1 MTAVQNRVYYD
12 SALLAVVS
20 KWMKQADYRANS
32 PSYTAVW
39 EHSMNLA
46 GELNSAQVK
55 AASYVDGPLLV
66 LAGAGSGKTRV
77 LTHRIAYLVEH
88 LGIDPYHILAVTF
101 TNKAAAEMKDRIDRM
116 LRQAEVPQWVGT
128 FHSLSAR
135 ILRREAETL
144 GFRRDFVIYDGD
156 DQLAMIRRV
165 MKDLDI
171 SEKRFAPQAVRNYIS
186 SAKDQLLR
194 AGEYKEQN
202 NEFFEQQI
210 VSRVYEAYE
219 KALENCN
226 ALDFDDLIMR
236 LAVGYET
243 HPELLRR
250 YQERF
255 QYILVDEYQD
265 TNRAQ
270 YEWINRLAR
279 KYRALCVVGDDD
291 QSIYAWRGADI
302 RNILEFEKDYPEARV
317 VRLEQNYRSTK
328 LILKAGNAIIKNN
341 TGRKGKE
348 LWTENP
354 AGEKIGVVET
364 LDERDEARW
373 ISQKIKETRA
383 EADRPL
389 RDFTLLYRTNAQ
401 SRTLEDELR
410 RAGLPYVIVGGVRFY
425 ERKEVKDVL
434 AYLKILVNGKDAIS
448 FRRIVNTPT
457 RGLGSVSVGRIEALA
472 VDRGIDYVE
481 ALSLAGEAGLS
492 TAAVRSAVAFG
503 EFLLGVR
510 ARLSKISGA
519 EAARLL
525 LDKTGYLRELEIE
538 AAKTVDAEVKVQN
551 VNELMAALEEA
562 TERPENGQLITG
574 LTGFLEE
581 VALVTDIDRWDES
594 VDCVTLM
601 TLHNAKGLEFPVV
614 FISGMEDGLFPISR
628 AMESPL
634 DLEEERRLCYVGITR
649 AQDRLF
655 MTHCNLRRRYGG
667 EATSLRSRFI
677 DEIPD
682 EYLTHES
689 SSRYSSQTL
698 WNQDKTNS
706 GSFENEGSSPQIVQ
720 TPMGRVRISKGQ
732 DVKHPIWGKGRII
745 QVAGNGDDLR
755 ATIKFS
761 DTIKKVI
768 VKYAALEMI

>member
-1 MTAVQNRVYYD
+1 
-12 SALLAVVS
+12 
-20 KWMKQADYRANS
+20 
-32 PSYTAVW
+32 
-39 EHSMNLA
+39 MNLA
-46 GELNSAQVK
+46 GELNPAQVK

-77 LTHRIAYLVEH
+77 LTYRIAYLVEH

-116 LRQAEVPQWVGT
+116 LGQGDVPQWVGT

-135 ILRREAETL
+135 ILRREAEIL

-156 DQLAMIRRV
+156 DQLALIRRM
-165 MKDLDI
+165 MKDLEI
-171 SEKRFAPQAVRNYIS
+171 SDKRYSPEAVRSYIS
-186 SAKDQLLR
+186 GAKDQLISP
-194 AGEYKEQN
+194 AEYKAQN
-202 NEFFEQQI
+202 SDFFEQQV
-210 VSRVYEAYE
+210 VSRVYEAYQH
-219 KALENCN
+219 ALEDCN

-236 LAVGYET
+236 LAIGYAT
-243 HPELLRR
+243 HPDLLNR

-270 YEWINRLAR
+270 YEWINRLAN
-279 KYRALCVVGDDD
+279 KYRNLCVVGDDD

-317 VRLEQNYRSTK
+317 IRLEQNYRSTR
-328 LILKAGNAIIKNN
+328 LILKAGNEVIRNN
-341 TGRKGKE
+341 KGRKGKE
-348 LWTENP
+348 LWTDNP
-354 AGEKIGVVET
+354 AGEKIGLVET
-364 LDERDEARW
+364 MDDRDEARW
-373 ISQKIKETRA
+373 ISRKIQEMRNGSG
-383 EADRPL
+383 RVL

-434 AYLKILVNGKDAIS
+434 AYLKVLVNGRDVIS
-448 FRRIVNTPT
+448 FRRMVNTPA
-457 RGLGSVSVGRIEALA
+457 RGIGAVSVSRVEQLAVARGTDYLEAL
-472 VDRGIDYVE
+472 YH
-481 ALSLAGEAGLS
+481 AGEAGVSGKALR
-492 TAAVRSAVAFG
+492 AAVELG
-503 EFLLGVR
+503 EFLVR
-510 ARLSKISGA
+510 LRSRLAEISGA
-519 EAARLL
+519 EAARRVLE
-525 LDKTGYLRELEIE
+525 KTGYLRELELE
-538 AAKTVDAEVKVQN
+538 AAKNVEAETRVQN

-562 TERPENGQLITG
+562 TERPEEGQSVSG
-574 LTGFLEE
+574 LGDFLEE

-614 FISGMEDGLFPISR
+614 FITGMEDGLFPISR
-628 AMESPL
+628 AMESPT

-649 AQDRLF
+649 AREQLF
-655 MTHCNLRRRYGG
+655 LTHANLRRRFGG
-667 EATSLRSRFI
+667 TQTSLRSRFV

-682 EYLTHES
+682 DLVSRES
-689 SSRYSSQTL
+689 TSRFYSRSSWPQEEKASATP
-698 WNQDKTNS
+698 
-706 GSFENEGSSPQIVQ
+706 FEDDITTPRTVD
-720 TPMGRVRISKGQ
+720 TPMGRVRISRGQ

-745 QVAGNGDDLR
+745 QVAGSGDDLR
-755 ATIKFS
+755 ATIRFS
-761 DTIKKVI
+761 DTTKKVI

>member
-1 MTAVQNRVYYD
+1 
-12 SALLAVVS
+12 
-20 KWMKQADYRANS
+20 
-32 PSYTAVW
+32 
-39 EHSMNLA
+39 MNLA

-77 LTHRIAYLVEH
+77 LTYRIAYLVEH

-116 LRQAEVPQWVGT
+116 LGQGDVPQWVGT

-144 GFRRDFVIYDGD
+144 GFRRDFVIYDGE
-156 DQLAMIRRV
+156 DQLALIRRV
-165 MKDLDI
+165 MKDLEI
-171 SEKRFAPQAVRNYIS
+171 SDKRYSPEAVRSFIS
-186 SAKDQLLR
+186 GAKDQLLSP
-194 AGEYKEQN
+194 AEYKAQHTDY
-202 NEFFEQQI
+202 FEQQV
-210 VSRVYEAYE
+210 VSRVYETYQH
-219 KALENCN
+219 ALEDCN

-236 LAVGYET
+236 LALGFGT
-243 HPELLRR
+243 HPDLLNR

-279 KYRALCVVGDDD
+279 KYRNLCVVGDDD

-317 VRLEQNYRSTK
+317 VRLEQNYRSTR
-328 LILKAGNAIIKNN
+328 LILKAGNEVIRNN
-341 TGRKGKE
+341 KGRKGKE
-348 LWTENP
+348 LWTDNP
-354 AGEKIGVVET
+354 GGEKIGLVET
-364 LDERDEARW
+364 MDDRDEARW
-373 ISQKIKETRA
+373 ISRKIQEMRNGSG
-383 EADRPL
+383 RVL

-410 RAGLPYVIVGGVRFY
+410 RAGLPYVIVGGVRFF

-434 AYLKILVNGKDAIS
+434 AYLKILVNGRDAIS
-448 FRRIVNTPT
+448 FRRMVNTPA
-457 RGLGSVSVGRIEALA
+457 RGIGAVSVSRVEQLAVERSMDYLEALYHA
-472 VDRGIDYVE
+472 
-481 ALSLAGEAGLS
+481 SEAGIS
-492 TAAVRSAVAFG
+492 GKAHRAAVELG
-503 EFLLGVR
+503 EFLL
-510 ARLSKISGA
+510 RLRSRLAEISGA
-519 EAARLL
+519 EAARRVLE
-525 LDKTGYLRELEIE
+525 KTGYLRALELE
-538 AAKTVDAEVKVQN
+538 AAKNVEAETRVQN

-562 TERPENGQLITG
+562 TERPEEGQPVSG
-574 LTGFLEE
+574 LEDFLEE

-601 TLHNAKGLEFPVV
+601 TLHNAKGLEFPIV
-614 FISGMEDGLFPISR
+614 FITGMEDGLFPISR
-628 AMESPL
+628 AMESPT

-649 AQDRLF
+649 AREQLF
-655 MTHCNLRRRYGG
+655 LTHANLRRRYGG
-667 EATSLRSRFI
+667 TQTSLRSRFI

-682 EYLTHES
+682 DLVSRES
-689 SSRYSSQTL
+689 TSRFYSRSSWPQEE
-698 WNQDKTNS
+698 KTS
-706 GSFENEGSSPQIVQ
+706 APPFEDDITSPRMVQ
-720 TPMGRVRISKGQ
+720 TPMGRVRISQGQ

-745 QVAGNGDDLR
+745 QVAGSGDDLR
-755 ATIKFS
+755 ATIRFS
-761 DTIKKVI
+761 DTTKKVI